1 MRVVAIETNRTRV
14 KASMTMVRKKL
25 MRMKET
31 KRVNMNMMR
40 GAHTRSASR
49 ISLKSNLSENKL
61 NILA

>member
-40 GAHTRSASR
+40 GAQTRSASR